1 MIVVL
6 EFVKC
11 FHSEQFTSVFI
22 YKHNKI
28 EYITLLLLDS
38 KCLSIVNMPLS
49 LRVLIFNGEVLC
61 FDTVFNSHSI
71 MLKWKESQWSSTI
84 KKYFSTKMT
93 SSSDFSILKCFML
106 KKHTFIHWWSKFILN
121 LTFIE
126 THS

>member
-1 MIVVL
+1 ML

-38 KCLSIVNMPLS
+38 KGLSILNMPLS

-71 MLKWKESQWSSTI
+71 TLKWKESQ
-84 KKYFSTKMT
+84 
-93 SSSDFSILKCFML
+93 
-106 KKHTFIHWWSKFILN
+106 
-121 LTFIE
+121 
-126 THS
+126 